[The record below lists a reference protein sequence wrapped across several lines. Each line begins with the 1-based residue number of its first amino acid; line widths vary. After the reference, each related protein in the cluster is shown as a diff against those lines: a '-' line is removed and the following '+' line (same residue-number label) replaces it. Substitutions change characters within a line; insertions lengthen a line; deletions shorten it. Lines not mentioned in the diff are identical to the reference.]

1 MRNREILLREF
12 YVRDPEVVARELL
25 GKRLIRKLDEAFL
38 GGTIVETEAY
48 YGVDDP
54 ASRAFHGIKNYNSPM
69 WGEPG
74 RTFIYNVHR
83 YWMFNI
89 VAHKP
94 NRIGAVLI
102 RAIEPTRGIEVMK
115 RNRSVRKLSDLANGP
130 GKLTMALSIDKSLN
144 DLPVF
149 SSQSEITIANNKI
162 KPVIG
167 RSQRIGV
174 REDLDRELRFFI
186 DGNKFVSR
194 WRH

>member
-1 MRNREILLREF
+1 MGNRGILPREF
-12 YVRDPEVVARELL
+12 YMRDPEIVAKELL
-25 GKRLIRKLDEAFL
+25 GKRLNRKLEAAFL
-38 GGTIVETEAY
+38 GGMIVETEAY

-54 ASRAFHGIKNYNSPM
+54 ASRAFHGMKSYNSPM

-102 RAIEPTRGIEVMK
+102 RAIEPTEGIEATK
-115 RNRSVRKLSDLANGP
+115 RNRPVRKLFDLANGP

-144 DLPVF
+144 GLPVF
-149 SSQSEITIANNKI
+149 SSRSEITIVNNKI
-162 KPVIG
+162 EPVIR
-167 RSQRIGV
+167 RSHRIGV
-174 REDLDRELRFFI
+174 REDLDRQLRFFI
-186 DGNKFVSR
+186 DGNKSVSR

>member
-1 MRNREILLREF
+1 MGNRGILPREF
-12 YVRDPEVVARELL
+12 YVRDPEIVAKELL
-25 GKRLIRKLDEAFL
+25 GKRLNRKLEEAFL
-38 GGTIVETEAY
+38 GGMIVETEAY
-48 YGVDDP
+48 YGADDP
-54 ASRAFHGIKNYNSPM
+54 ASRAFHGMKSYNSPM

-102 RAIEPTRGIEVMK
+102 RAIEPTEGIEATK
-115 RNRSVRKLSDLANGP
+115 RNRPVRKLFDLANGP

-144 DLPVF
+144 GLPVF
-149 SSQSEITIANNKI
+149 SSRSEITIVNNKI
-162 KPVIG
+162 EPVIG

-174 REDLDRELRFFI
+174 REDLDRQLRFFI

-194 WRH
+194 